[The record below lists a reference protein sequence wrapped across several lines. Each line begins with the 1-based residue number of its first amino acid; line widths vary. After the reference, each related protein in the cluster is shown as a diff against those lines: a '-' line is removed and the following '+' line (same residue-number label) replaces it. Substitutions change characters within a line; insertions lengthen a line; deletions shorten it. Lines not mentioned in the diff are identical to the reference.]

1 MIYKDIT
8 SELDI
13 SLFMQDGNM
22 NPPRIKKI
30 RNRYGMTQAN
40 FADLLG
46 VVHVTYCT
54 WERGIK
60 RPSSPACSLLQI
72 AEKYPEVFL
81 AKRREIIENVMQ
93 FFGKKAQ

>member
-60 RPSSPACSLLQI
+60 RPSSPLDFGQI
-72 AEKYPEVFL
+72 SANIRYK
-81 AKRREIIENVMQ
+81 I
-93 FFGKKAQ
+93 